1 SGRHRRR
8 PMTDG
13 AWPFSTSTSV
23 CRARWSGWR
32 GPPARRGRRA
42 IRHCWTI
49 SSRRRHRPAARLPG
63 SAGRRN
69 KHRAAGFTAGEKMYI
84 PVPMEAAMT
93 LTREQVVSVLG
104 PMDDETIAEIM
115 QSGASFEE
123 LQEAWAWANGDEAL
137 MGQGRPL
144 PGTRVGTLI
153 E

>member
-1 SGRHRRR
+1 
-8 PMTDG
+8 
-13 AWPFSTSTSV
+13 
-23 CRARWSGWR
+23 
-32 GPPARRGRRA
+32 
-42 IRHCWTI
+42 
-49 SSRRRHRPAARLPG
+49 
-63 SAGRRN
+63 
-69 KHRAAGFTAGEKMYI
+69 MYT

-123 LQEAWAWANGDEAL
+123 LQEAWAWADGDEAL

-153 E
+153 ELLEPEDDED